1 MNYNL
6 SSIMSAA
13 WVIARRFIGNGE
25 SLRALLRRALKQA
38 WYQAKVA
45 AQMAR
50 KAAQRVQVSASQ
62 VEAMTY
68 AALAEWAFV
77 IECQDRLS
85 TADHDQLA
93 LIRHAMAQRND

>member
-1 MNYNL
+1 MGYNL

-13 WVIARRFIGNGE
+13 WVIARRFNGNGE
-25 SLRALLRRALKQA
+25 PLRALLRRSLKQA

-45 AQMAR
+45 AQAAR
-50 KAAQRVQVSASQ
+50 KAAQRAQVEALQ

-68 AALAEWAFV
+68 AALAEWAFL

-85 TADHDQLA
+85 SADHDQLSR
-93 LIRHAMAQRND
+93 IRREMDRRSE